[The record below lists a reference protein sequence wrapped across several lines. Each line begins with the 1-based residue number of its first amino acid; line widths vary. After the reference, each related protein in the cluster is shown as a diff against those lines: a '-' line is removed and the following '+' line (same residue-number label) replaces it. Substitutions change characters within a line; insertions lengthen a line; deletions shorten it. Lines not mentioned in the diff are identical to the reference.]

1 MSDLN
6 HNQLNQLIALTDI
19 LIRRYIRANRLF
31 SSSMIELD
39 DFASI
44 VRLTVYKHRNK
55 INLDYP
61 HNYIKTIISSRFRN
75 YLRDQRTRMR
85 REAEILQNSCWPWQ
99 NPTNYLGE
107 FEEFLK
113 KKLTSEEYD
122 ATLLLCPK
130 KYMKTTGL
138 HWRKIKKLRK
148 KVEQLEKAFWGDRV
162 KTEYLRQ
169 L

>member
-1 MSDLN
+1 MSDLTQD
-6 HNQLNQLIALTDI
+6 QLNQLITLTDI
-19 LIRRYIRANRLF
+19 LVRRYISANRLF

-44 VRLTVYKHRNK
+44 VRLTVYKHRNR

-85 REAEILQNSCWPWQ
+85 RDAEILQNSCWPWQ
-99 NPTNYLGE
+99 NPTNDLGE

-122 ATLLLCPK
+122 ATLLVCSK
-130 KYMKTTGL
+130 RSIRATGL
-138 HWRKIKKLRK
+138 PNRRAKKLRK
-148 KVEQLEKAFWGDRV
+148 KVEQLEKAFWGDKI
-162 KTEYLRQ
+162 KTEYSRQ